1 MKRILLSL
9 LICFGPFAARP
20 ARADMFGADIPILLE
35 ILANAVKQLIQLQQ
49 ALNTAR
55 SQLNL
60 IKDINRGISNSIDLI
75 RGAYPGLNPGIY
87 REWDRISRAIEG
99 VTEVYGE
106 VPTSRDQRVQH
117 DADQSVAEAIS
128 LNNDL
133 YKYSQTVARIS
144 DQLRDMSVGASPGRA
159 QQLTAAS
166 LASLIA
172 LTNQSLR
179 TQATGLKL
187 QAQALAL
194 GNRKEKEETRTT
206 LKASSD
212 LSSAMRGMD
221 PSFEL
226 PRF

>member
-1 MKRILLSL
+1 MRVLLSL
-9 LICFGPFAARP
+9 ILCLGTVASRP

-35 ILANAVKQLIQLQQ
+35 LLANAVKQLLQLQQ
-49 ALNTAR
+49 ALNTAK
-55 SQLNL
+55 SQLTL
-60 IKDINRGISNSIDLI
+60 IKEINRGIGQSINLI
-75 RGAYPGLNPGIY
+75 RDAYPGLNPGIY

-99 VTEVYGE
+99 VSEIYGE
-106 VPTSRDQRVQH
+106 VPASKDERVQR

-144 DQLRDMSVGASPGRA
+144 DQLRDMSMGASPGRA

-194 GNRKEKEETRTT
+194 GNKKEKEETRTA